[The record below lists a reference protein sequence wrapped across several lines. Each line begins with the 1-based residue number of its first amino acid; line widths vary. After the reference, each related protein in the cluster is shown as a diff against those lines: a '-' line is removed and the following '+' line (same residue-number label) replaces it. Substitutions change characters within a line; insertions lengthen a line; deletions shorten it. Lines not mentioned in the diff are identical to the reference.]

1 MMKSKLASVLL
12 SVFIAFGLWLYVVN
26 NVSQEA
32 DYTLYNVPVIMEGE
46 TVLVEDRNLM
56 ITSISA
62 DNVDL
67 TLYGK
72 RSDLAKVNSSNVTLK
87 ADLTKIYEPGE
98 KIALTYNI
106 TFPSDVANN
115 ALTPVNRS
123 PDNIYVTVEARRNKE
138 IPVEVR
144 WIGSTPE
151 GFMSDREN
159 KVLDHSYVTVVGP
172 ASVADL
178 IEKAVIEVDLSEQR
192 ESISQNYRYI
202 LCDGEGNPVD
212 AELITT
218 NVENIHL
225 DVRIRKVKEVE
236 LTLDVT
242 YGGGAT
248 EHNTTITIE
257 PGTIRLSGSE
267 TVLAELGDTISLGK
281 IDLRAIATSQTL
293 TFPVTLPD
301 GVTNLSNVT
310 EVTVDVQYKGLST
323 KEVMVQNLVTQNV
336 PEGLEVDIIEKKL
349 QMPDENEVRAVL
361 RQMGKFKPAHELNCG
376 TCGYNSCREKAIAIC
391 QGKAEASMCLP
402 FLKDKAESFSDTIV
416 KNTPNGLIVLNE
428 NLEVQQINDAA
439 RNIMNIRA
447 ASDVLGDQVV
457 RILDPTPFMGVLR
470 TGRDVRDQHVYLAE
484 YKRYVEQSVVY
495 DRDSHLLVCIMRDIT
510 DEESARERKESISR
524 QTIEVADRVVDKQ
537 MRIVQEIASLLG
549 ETAAETKIA
558 LAKLKESVSDE

>member
-281 IDLRAIATSQTL
+281 IDLRAIETSQTL

-349 QMPDENEVRAVL
+349 LVVL
-361 RQMGKFKPAHELNCG
+361 RG
-376 TCGYNSCREKAIAIC
+376 
-391 QGKAEASMCLP
+391 P
-402 FLKDKAESFSDTIV
+402 FADLAKI
-416 KNTPNGLIVLNE
+416 
-428 NLEVQQINDAA
+428 DA
-439 RNIMNIRA
+439 
-447 ASDVLGDQVV
+447 D
-457 RILDPTPFMGVLR
+457 
-470 TGRDVRDQHVYLAE
+470 
-484 YKRYVEQSVVY
+484 
-495 DRDSHLLVCIMRDIT
+495 DIT
-510 DEESARERKESISR
+510 V
-524 QTIEVADRVVDKQ
+524 VADFTDAVVGTSTFKAMVRFPTEYSAVGAIGNYSITANVFEQ
-537 MRIVQEIASLLG
+537 IIE
-549 ETAAETKIA
+549 ETEEAVE
-558 LAKLKESVSDE
+558 